1 MKGRRPNIL
10 IFMPD
15 QLRADALG
23 CFGSPVAQTPNID
36 ALAERGTCFTNA
48 WVNHPVCSPSRVS
61 MMTGWYPHVRGHR
74 TLTHLVQPEEPNLL
88 ALMREAGYRVAFA
101 GARGDV
107 FAPGVTERSTDFCG
121 WTVRP
126 ERTQMSTGP
135 THPEGSPRYHAFLH
149 GMRPDVPGGVWLD
162 FDEAV
167 TRTALDFLAAPPTE
181 PWLLWMPM
189 LFPHLPFEVEREW
202 YEAFD
207 PAAMPA
213 PIPPRPGKAP
223 FQAEIHRRAHLDAL
237 EAGDWQEIARI
248 YHAMTARV
256 DAQLGRVLAALDA
269 SSSAEDTLVVFLTDH
284 GEYLGDFGLVE
295 KWPAG
300 LEPCLTRNPIVVAG
314 AGTRAGAVCDAP
326 VEMIDLLP
334 TLLDLAGGTA
344 KHTHFGRS
352 MLPFLVDPAAPS
364 GRTAT
369 FVEGGFHTADAHLF
383 EEASGEYALKAG
395 LQREQPALVGKCVAM
410 REGGWTYVH
419 RQGAPAELYDRAS
432 DPQEQFNLLADAPN
446 DALADERRQR
456 AERMRGAMLDWLL
469 ETSDVIPWQA
479 DPRFPRIPHGFRE
492 AGED

>member
-23 CFGSPVAQTPNID
+23 CFGSPVARTPNID
-36 ALAERGTCFTNA
+36 ALAARGTRFTNA

-74 TLTHLVQPEEPNLL
+74 TLTHLVQPHEPNLL
-88 ALMREAGYRVAFA
+88 AQLRAADYYVAFA

-107 FAPGVTERSTDFCG
+107 FAPGVTEHSTDFCG

-126 ERTQMSTGP
+126 EREQMTTGP
-135 THPEGSPRYHAFLH
+135 THPEGSPKYHAFLH

-167 TRTALDFLAAPPTE
+167 TRTALDFLEAPPSE

-189 LFPHLPFEVEREW
+189 LFPHLPFEVERDW

-213 PIPPRPGKAP
+213 PIPPQPGKAP

-237 EAGDWQEIARI
+237 ELGDWQEIARI
-248 YHAMTARV
+248 YHAMTARI
-256 DAQLGRVLAALDA
+256 DAQLGRVLASLEQSGQLD
-269 SSSAEDTLVVFLTDH
+269 DTLVVFLTDH

-300 LEPCLTRNPIVVAG
+300 LEPCLTRNPMIVAG
-314 AGTRAGAVCDAP
+314 AGTRARGVRR
-326 VEMIDLLP
+326 
-334 TLLDLAGGTA
+334 T
-344 KHTHFGRS
+344 GR
-352 MLPFLVDPAAPS
+352 D
-364 GRTAT
+364 
-369 FVEGGFHTADAHLF
+369 
-383 EEASGEYALKAG
+383 
-395 LQREQPALVGKCVAM
+395 
-410 REGGWTYVH
+410 
-419 RQGAPAELYDRAS
+419 DRSA
-432 DPQEQFNLLADAPN
+432 ADAPGARRHRSCAHALRPF
-446 DALADERRQR
+446 DAALPRGCERQPGAHRDLRRGRLPHRRCAPVRGVGRRVRTQVVPTARTTGARRQVR
-456 AERMRGAMLDWLL
+456 GHARVDLDLRPSPGCAVGALRSPVGPGRNDEPVGRRKLTSVHSEQAQRMRGAMLDWLL
-469 ETSDVIPWQA
+469 ETSDVIPLAA
-479 DPRFPRIPHGFRE
+479 DPRFPRVPHGFRDE
-492 AGED
+492 SA